1 MAKKKGDFREVGA
14 VKLGDVIISPS
25 RLFKEG
31 TLIVD
36 MGNKPG
42 SVAVFDIPGFG
53 SDTRTGPVRT
63 LRGEEK
69 AAVLAGA
76 KPGATSNASSG
87 TTPATPTAP
96 VPSPIKP
103 VPSLK
108 YSSKWDELMRSN
120 FPSSFKE
127 GGLVRGAGKATKG
140 RGRGK
145 MV

>member
-1 MAKKKGDFREVGA
+1 MAKKKTDFRDVGA
-14 VKLGDVIISPS
+14 VRMGDIIISPS

-36 MGNKPG
+36 TGNKR
-42 SVAVFDIPGFG
+42 SQVAVFDIPGFG
-53 SDTRTGPVRT
+53 SDTRTGPVRV
-63 LRGEEK
+63 LKGEEK

-87 TTPATPTAP
+87 TTPTTPTAP
-96 VPSPIKP
+96 VVPPIKS

-108 YSSKWDELMRSN
+108 YSSKWDELMRGN
-120 FPSSFKE
+120 FPSSFKA

-140 RGRGK
+140 RGRGR
-145 MV
+145 MT